1 MHSPR
6 ILLLALAASLATACG
21 SSDPV
26 GYSAPVGISLDAKS
40 SDVAAGQIHV
50 DKSVSTETGNP
61 YGAFVN
67 AAVKALGRAPSRIV
81 VTSATLTLDPAGSSQ
96 VAALE
101 QVFTGMVRV
110 SFQPNGS
117 ATAYPAAAVTSPVG
131 VGPVPMTVNF
141 DSSSM
146 SPADFG
152 DLVGGAFKVVLDG
165 SAATGFAGKGA
176 TADMTATFTFEAF
189 P

>member
-6 ILLLALAASLATACG
+6 TLLLAVLASLAAACG

-26 GYSAPVGISLDAKS
+26 SYSAPVGISLDARS
-40 SDVAAGQIHV
+40 GDVVAGQVHV
-50 DKSVSTETGNP
+50 DKNISTETGNP

-67 AAVKALGRAPSRIV
+67 AAVRALGRSPSRIV
-81 VTSATLTLDPAGSSQ
+81 VTSATLTLSPASSTQ
-96 VAALE
+96 VSALE
-101 QVFTGMVRV
+101 QVFTGQVRL
-110 SFQPNGS
+110 SFEPNGS
-117 ATAYPAAAVTSPVG
+117 SDAYPVAAVTSPVG
-131 VGPVPMTVNF
+131 TGPVAMAVTF

-146 SPADFG
+146 TPVDFG

-165 SAATGFAGKGA
+165 PAAAGFATKGA
-176 TADMTATFTFEAF
+176 TADMTAVLTFVAY

>member
-1 MHSPR
+1 M
-6 ILLLALAASLATACG
+6 
-21 SSDPV
+21 
-26 GYSAPVGISLDAKS
+26 
-40 SDVAAGQIHV
+40 
-50 DKSVSTETGNP
+50 
-61 YGAFVN
+61 N

-81 VTSATLTLDPAGSSQ
+81 VSSATLTLDPAGSSQ

-101 QVFTGMVRV
+101 QVFTGLVRV
-110 SFQPNGS
+110 SIEPNGS
-117 ATAYPAAAVTSPVG
+117 SSAYPVASITSPVG
-131 VGPVPMTVNF
+131 TGPVALTVTF

-146 SPADFG
+146 TPTDFG

-165 SAATGFAGKGA
+165 PAAAGFATRGA